1 MLSWEFGEVEVQV
14 GDPESMSWSR
24 NQGRQAGQLVPTG
37 PFWPLKSRVRLLPS
51 MLAMLMLSPSVQ

>member
-1 MLSWEFGEVEVQV
+1 MELEAFRSK
-14 GDPESMSWSR
+14 
-24 NQGRQAGQLVPTG
+24 QGKHIPTG